1 MFARPVDPFLA
12 FNSVYSAAELAHKDM
27 FAQEQQPRHQD
38 LQQEQ
43 RHASR
48 RKRSLHFEPE
58 FFEALNSS
66 LQDPPATLSRSPR
79 PYKRSKRNATDATS
93 SFAANNTNTP
103 PADPPSTSTASDK
116 LSPATLVELAS
127 GQNTTKAR
135 SPSPTF
141 SSFSVSK
148 PTDSPCII
156 DLSSGEELQ
165 ALNLG
170 ENDHKRRRENTT
182 DSGSSTETLREVFD
196 VQNDG
201 SLHAVMDHA
210 PSLPSPTKRIKTDN
224 DSKSKHRTLWSLNE
238 QDDGREHR
246 HKHRQSL
253 HHHSDAAWRTYP
265 NMTAKDNIRTG
276 SSTDEHTMDQNSW
289 LSTPTYRANAMA
301 LVRYKG
307 PKTVTFVDG
316 VDELIRHQLDDH
328 YTPALDNAQG
338 NELILYRRPAHV
350 PLSSQATDDDAEEP
364 SACIE
369 ELDDGYGTDNAIHEL
384 EEKIMDMDL
393 D

>member
-1 MFARPVDPFLA
+1 MFARPVDPFLV
-12 FNSVYSAAELAHKDM
+12 FNSAYSAAELMHKDM
-27 FAQEQQPRHQD
+27 FAQEQQPHHQD

-43 RHASR
+43 HHASR

-66 LQDPPATLSRSPR
+66 LQDPPATLSRSSR
-79 PYKRSKRNATDATS
+79 PYKKPKRNATEATS
-93 SFAANNTNTP
+93 SFAANNTNTF
-103 PADPPSTSTASDK
+103 PADLSSTSSASDK

-127 GQNTTKAR
+127 GQNITKIR
-135 SPSPTF
+135 SPPPKF
-141 SSFSVSK
+141 SSFLAPK
-148 PTDSPCII
+148 PTDGPSII

-165 ALNLG
+165 TLNLG
-170 ENDHKRRRENTT
+170 ENDHKRRRDNAT
-182 DSGSSTETLREVFD
+182 DSGSSTDTLREVFD
-196 VQNDG
+196 VQEDG

-210 PSLPSPTKRIKTDN
+210 PSLPSPTKRIKTDKN
-224 DSKSKHRTLWSLNE
+224 SKGKDRTLWSLNE
-238 QDDGREHR
+238 QDDGWEHR
-246 HKHRQSL
+246 HSIHYQSN
-253 HHHSDAAWRTYP
+253 AARRNYYS
-265 NMTAKDNIRTG
+265 NMAAKDDARTG
-276 SSTDEHTMDQNSW
+276 SSTDEHAMDQDSW
-289 LSTPTYRANAMA
+289 MSTPAYRANTMA

-316 VDELIRHQLDDH
+316 VDELIRNQLDDH

-338 NELILYRRPAHV
+338 NEMILYRRPARM
-350 PLSSQATDDDAEEP
+350 PLINQTADDDAEES
-364 SACIE
+364 SARIE